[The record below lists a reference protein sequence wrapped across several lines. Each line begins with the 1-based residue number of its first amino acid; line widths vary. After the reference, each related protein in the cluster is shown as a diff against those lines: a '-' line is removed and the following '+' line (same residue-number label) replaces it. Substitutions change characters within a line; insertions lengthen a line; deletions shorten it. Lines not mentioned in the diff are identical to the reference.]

1 MSGFRT
7 ALSLLAFTSVCLAA
21 ADSLP
26 ESVSSD
32 VRAAVT
38 KAEQA
43 VADGEFE
50 LALALYEGT
59 LYPDGVTFAID
70 TSTLYADTDWQATAV
85 NLALATWFKELDGD
99 FPVYFVDDVDEAD
112 LVLSFVDEIDVTGP
126 DPLGLIRLKKSY
138 RWNSVRH
145 EVAFDGTI
153 QIARSAPGGRL
164 SDAET
169 VDVVMHELGHLL
181 GLADVPQ
188 AGSLMG
194 PLDRGKP
201 LERPTVREVDD
212 VRELRALLRQRI
224 EDVKVLARA
233 TGR

>member
-1 MSGFRT
+1 MSGFRS
-7 ALSLLAFTSVCLAA
+7 ALSLLAFASVCLAA
-21 ADSLP
+21 ADSVP

-32 VRAAVT
+32 VRAALT

-43 VADGEFE
+43 VADGEYE
-50 LALALYEGT
+50 LALALYEGS
-59 LYPDGVTFAID
+59 LYPTGITFAID
-70 TSTLYADTDWQATAV
+70 RSTLYADVDWQATAV
-85 NLALATWFKELDGD
+85 YLALATWFKELDGD

-112 LVLSFVDEIDVTGP
+112 LVLSFVDEIDVAGP

-138 RWNSVRH
+138 RWNSLRH

-153 QIARSAPGGRL
+153 QIVRSAPGGKL
-164 SDAET
+164 SNAET

-181 GLADVPQ
+181 GLADMSR
-188 AGSLMG
+188 AGCLMG
-194 PLDRGKP
+194 PMNRGKP

-224 EDVKVLARA
+224 EDVKALARA
-233 TGR
+233 AGR